1 MRYRCVTLMRVNWGG
16 GRGGV
21 LELKIKNKESFFENH
36 CDR

>member
-1 MRYRCVTLMRVNWGG
+1 MRYRCVTLMRVNWG